1 MGILFSAVTVIENNK
16 TNKKTEVNKM
26 NDEWA
31 RNYELSKEIKKEYPA
46 GTRVMLI
53 GMDDPHHPVEPGTR
67 GTVDHVDD
75 GAQLHMHW
83 DNGRT
88 LSLVPGVDNFR
99 KLTEEEL
106 ESEKVEWLGSIRIR
120 LPENKSVHIAPE
132 TFDEMRKA
140 SWDVAKK
147 YCEVLGIELVDKRD
161 TNAELANDI
170 EELIFGK
177 IEECGMSISFDMD
190 DDEDIEDE
198 EINEDSE
205 GMSMNM

>member
-1 MGILFSAVTVIENNK
+1 MGILFSAVTAIENNK

-31 RNYELSKEIKKEYPA
+31 RNHELSKEIKKEYPA
-46 GTRVMLI
+46 GTR
-53 GMDDPHHPVEPGTR
+53 

-75 GAQLHMHW
+75 QAQIHMHW

-132 TFDEMRKA
+132 TFDEIRKA

-147 YCEVLGIELVDKRD
+147 YCEVLGIELVDNRD

-170 EELIFGK
+170 EELIFEK